1 MKGSVY
7 DTQKITD
14 AERRKDAAKERLE
27 HNDNAGCIRESQAAV
42 ELAVKALLELLDIEY
57 PLDHDMSGQIPKA
70 IKKLEQALIPEKAY
84 WIRNDLSRTAVT
96 SRFLSSV
103 KEYTVYGLQDAGIPA
118 GTMFLELGNFAKE
131 CLQQTEAVVFR
142 LGKLIR
148 ELLDGSL
155 QQSGTS

>member
-14 AERRKDAAKERLE
+14 AERRRDAARERLE
-27 HNDNAGCIRESQAAV
+27 HQDNAGCIRESQASV

-57 PLDHDMSGQIPKA
+57 PLDHDTSDQIPKA
-70 IKKLEQALIPEKAY
+70 IAKLERSLSPERAY
-84 WIRNDLSRTAVT
+84 WIRNDLGRTIVT
-96 SRFLSSV
+96 SRFLSSI
-103 KEYTVYGLQDAGIPA
+103 KNYAVYGIQEAGIPA

-131 CLQQTEAVVFR
+131 CFEQTEAVVLR

-148 ELLDGSL
+148 AILDGSL
-155 QQSGTS
+155 